1 MDGTPLCKW
10 NFISPFLCR
19 WSKPSTLE
27 VLPTEVKQMS
37 EDHKPVRVAVNVMRA
52 RLTVIGFNIAI
63 VAFQI
68 NQLYRIS
75 GGLSVPGV
83 DHSVHV
89 GANMALFMALGLSMI
104 ALVAFIMSGTLDE
117 VGYCTHWSL
126 VAADLF
132 MYLALAYTIA
142 GFFEPLSGS
151 IEYMASKLPGE
162 ESGISVLHLAVLIT
176 GGLGWFLSIY
186 IGPVVSLLRS
196 PFNNRIN
203 ITLGIVYVVVLLLL
217 FWVNAN
223 SLQVETLGDGEGS
236 RLIIAVL
243 KEMVQPF
250 RW

>member
-1 MDGTPLCKW
+1 
-10 NFISPFLCR
+10 
-19 WSKPSTLE
+19 
-27 VLPTEVKQMS
+27 MS
-37 EDHKPVRVAVNVMRA
+37 EDLKPVRVAVNVMRA

-63 VAFQI
+63 VSFQI
-68 NQLYRIS
+68 NQLYRVT

-126 VAADLF
+126 VAGDLF
-132 MYLALAYTIA
+132 MYLALAHTIA

-151 IEYMASKLPGE
+151 MDNFATKLPGE
-162 ESGISVLHLAVLIT
+162 AAGISILHLAVLIT
-176 GGLGWFLSIY
+176 GGLGWFLATY

-196 PFNNRIN
+196 PFNRCTN
-203 ITLGIVYVVVLLLL
+203 ITLGVVYLVVLFLL
-217 FWVNAN
+217 FWINAH
-223 SLQVETLGDGEGS
+223 SIEVETLGEGEGPWPI
-236 RLIIAVL
+236 LPVL
-243 KEMVQPF
+243 KEMFQPF